1 MPLFAE
7 ADDSESQIAAYRDLG
22 ELLVAQEAGVI
33 LGHVQMVPTD
43 EPGSIEIKS
52 IAVVEG
58 MRSQGIGSAL
68 LQGALDHCRRQGA
81 KVVSLATAAASI
93 DALKFYQRNGF
104 RLRRVI
110 RDFYSPERGY
120 RPLLI
125 NGIPLLDE
133 VILDFELSS
142 PGSSRPVDG

>member
-22 ELLVAQEAGVI
+22 EVLVAQEAGII

-58 MRSQGIGSAL
+58 MRSQGIGFAL

-81 KVVSLATAAASI
+81 KLVSLATAAASI

-125 NGIPLLDE
+125 KGIPLLDE
-133 VILDFELSS
+133 IILDFEL
-142 PGSSRPVDG
+142 